1 MFATKE
7 DLKTSRFDVVNYLET
22 EDEIQAYLE
31 AAAEDGDVDEL
42 LEAINIAAKA
52 RGIAELAKKM
62 GVNRTSLYK
71 SLNGSVKPSFETV
84 SKALACFGLR
94 FSISKK

>member
-42 LEAINIAAKA
+42 LDC
-52 RGIAELAKKM
+52 GQ
-62 GVNRTSLYK
+62 
-71 SLNGSVKPSFETV
+71 
-84 SKALACFGLR
+84 SKGNC
-94 FSISKK
+94 